1 MEGTDSA
8 LGAAAPSLVVPNRL
22 RNCPGKQ
29 KLSGSPKKRRN
40 CPGGAQKG
48 TEMVREEPGT
58 LNPKS

>member
-29 KLSGSPKKRRN
+29 TRRSPKRHRN
-40 CPGGAQKG
+40 GPGGAWD
-48 TEMVREEPGT
+48 
-58 LNPKS
+58 PKS